1 MIVIYSFCIFYI
13 LIKKRKLKKN
23 IPWNFSTK
31 IIVKV
36 KSVKMKDKF
45 PKVTVKF
52 DSLAKLTEIFLTF
65 LISNK
70 LF

>member
-13 LIKKRKLKKN
+13 LIKKRKLKK
-23 IPWNFSTK
+23 TK

>member
-13 LIKKRKLKKN
+13 LKKKTQVKKN
-23 IPWNFSTK
+23 ITWNFSTK

-45 PKVTVKF
+45 SEVTVKF

-65 LISNK
+65 LISYK